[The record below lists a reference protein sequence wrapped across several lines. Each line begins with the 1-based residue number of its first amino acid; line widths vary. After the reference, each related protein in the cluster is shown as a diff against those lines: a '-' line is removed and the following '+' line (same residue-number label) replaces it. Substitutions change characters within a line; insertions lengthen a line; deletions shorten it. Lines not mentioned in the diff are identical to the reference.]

1 MVFRGEILVVF
12 AGLLYVFMISFAD
25 FGLSGTFIWAE
36 LALICVDS
44 IPHAGHLNLSPWPK
58 EGLKE

>member
-1 MVFRGEILVVF
+1 MVF
-12 AGLLYVFMISFAD
+12 AGLLYVFMINFAD